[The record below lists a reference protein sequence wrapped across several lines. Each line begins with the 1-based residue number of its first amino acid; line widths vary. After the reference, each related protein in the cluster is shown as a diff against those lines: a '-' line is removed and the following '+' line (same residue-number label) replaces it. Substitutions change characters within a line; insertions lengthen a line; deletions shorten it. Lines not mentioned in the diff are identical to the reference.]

1 MSGKVG
7 VVAKKADCKGIESTL
22 AKTKAERFFACPFIF
37 YETAGY
43 KSVTSVYKKMLTNG
57 HDGRIL

>member
-1 MSGKVG
+1 MTIYGR
-7 VVAKKADCKGIESTL
+7 GIFCRGLIYQALYKQSSL
-22 AKTKAERFFACPFIF
+22 ERFVACPFIF

-43 KSVTSVYKKMLTNG
+43 KSVTPVYKKMLTNG